1 MDVNSFDKGIK
12 IYFEIGPFG
21 NKSDLMRIECQLK
34 AKNFRIYLIFLG
46 GIVPL
51 NHSMTS

>member
-1 MDVNSFDKGIK
+1 MILINVLK
-12 IYFEIGPFG
+12 YFEIGSFG
-21 NKSDLMRIECQLK
+21 NKSDLMQIECELK

-51 NHSMTS
+51 THSKTS